1 MPPSKKQP
9 PQKTKKNPPHNSYD
23 IQWEIIKAGT
33 FGTAKTRVCI
43 YDHSL
48 RHVYVYMTTLSAVI
62 HVHSGSR
69 PQTVRYANCN
79 TKHQETLF

>member
-1 MPPSKKQP
+1 MG
-9 PQKTKKNPPHNSYD
+9 NN
-23 IQWEIIKAGT
+23 KAGT

-62 HVHSGSR
+62 HV
-69 PQTVRYANCN
+69 
-79 TKHQETLF
+79 L